1 MTLKGAR
8 KREYQRRWEAHR
20 RKPRTGHRH
29 VSPARIGRF
38 VSFDG
43 EGYDRSDGSHC
54 YALLQDSTGGSIE
67 NSQGLSSLDCLRFI
81 VRARRRAGGR
91 VCAVSFAFDYDVNC
105 IIKDLPPEK
114 LSHLW
119 KEGWTWW
126 GQFRLEWRPRKW
138 FQVSPIDS
146 ETNRTVRGQ
155 SVRIYDLFGFFQ
167 SSFLFACKEWL
178 GRRTPDLALVR
189 KGKRQRGEFR
199 PEDLPFLRE
208 YNAAELRLMVRLAIE
223 LKRSFDSAKIPLSQ
237 FYGAGAAAT
246 AFLTQ
251 IGARA
256 FIDRF
261 QPPEVERVAR
271 HGYFGGRIEVP
282 IYGEIPGPIYR
293 YDMHSAYPSAI
304 AELPNLTRGKWVHDK
319 EFRPELSF
327 SIYHVAWKL
336 PKGRP
341 FYPFAWRSPEG
352 AIYFPPTGR
361 AWIWHPEVAAALQL
375 GGFPKRAIRL
385 LEAWHFIPDDPAE
398 RPFAVVAE
406 KYEHRRKLKEAGDPA
421 ERAIKLCLNSL
432 YGKLAQSVSAAG
444 KFGADAGHARKPTYH
459 QIEYAGYAA
468 SACRAKVCRA
478 AMQAPRAILAFATDG
493 ILSTEPLD
501 LPVSD
506 KLGDWEEVVFRA
518 ATIVQSGVYRL
529 LEADGKWETH
539 GRGFADKNLPWG
551 RIRQGWIHGKRK
563 LNVTGRRRR
572 FIGLGAAIQWHD
584 WDHWRRFE
592 VIPRGVQLAAVG
604 KRVDLH
610 LPPAWTAGDNPATRP
625 HETEAYDPVTLEGYD
640 PESTPWRPKWA
651 DPSATTI
658 EDWELTLEGRP
669 AGERRLDQ

>member
-1 MTLKGAR
+1 MGAVSTR
-8 KREYQRRWEAHR
+8 MEAPQVVPSFTHRQRDESNRQG
-20 RKPRTGHRH
+20 T
-29 VSPARIGRF
+29 V
-38 VSFDG
+38 
-43 EGYDRSDGSHC
+43 GSHLRPLW
-54 YALLQDSTGGSIE
+54 LL
-67 NSQGLSSLDCLRFI
+67 
-81 VRARRRAGGR
+81 
-91 VCAVSFAFDYDVNC
+91 
-105 IIKDLPPEK
+105 
-114 LSHLW
+114 
-119 KEGWTWW
+119 
-126 GQFRLEWRPRKW
+126 
-138 FQVSPIDS
+138 
-146 ETNRTVRGQ
+146 
-155 SVRIYDLFGFFQ
+155 Q

-178 GRRTPDLALVR
+178 GRRTPDGLALVR

-199 PEDLPFLRE
+199 PKTSRSYASTTRL
-208 YNAAELRLMVRLAIE
+208 NSGLMVRLAIE

-282 IYGEIPGPIYR
+282 IYGEIPGPITR

-406 KYEHRRKLKEAGDPA
+406 KVPAPAQAQGGRRPG
-421 ERAIKLCLNSL
+421 R
-432 YGKLAQSVSAAG
+432 
-444 KFGADAGHARKPTYH
+444 AGH
-459 QIEYAGYAA
+459 
-468 SACRAKVCRA
+468 
-478 AMQAPRAILAFATDG
+478 QA
-493 ILSTEPLD
+493 
-501 LPVSD
+501 LP
-506 KLGDWEEVVFRA
+506 
-518 ATIVQSGVYRL
+518 
-529 LEADGKWETH
+529 
-539 GRGFADKNLPWG
+539 
-551 RIRQGWIHGKRK
+551 
-563 LNVTGRRRR
+563 
-572 FIGLGAAIQWHD
+572 
-584 WDHWRRFE
+584 
-592 VIPRGVQLAAVG
+592 
-604 KRVDLH
+604 
-610 LPPAWTAGDNPATRP
+610 
-625 HETEAYDPVTLEGYD
+625 
-640 PESTPWRPKWA
+640 
-651 DPSATTI
+651 
-658 EDWELTLEGRP
+658 
-669 AGERRLDQ
+669 